1 MLNGYNSYIQP
12 YPEMWIKLKDKE
24 TGQPYFYNTE
34 TTEKTEKRPLEG
46 FRLYHILI
54 KHEKSRKPVD
64 VSIDEALSR
73 IKAIHEDLKAKI
85 NDKNFKDLFK
95 EAAFKHSQCSSA
107 KRGGDLGFVCG
118 NEMMKEFERPAFSL
132 GKGEMSGPVS
142 TPSGFHIIYR
152 R

>member
-1 MLNGYNSYIQP
+1 
-12 YPEMWIKLKDKE
+12 MWIKLKDKE
-24 TGQPYFYNTE
+24 TGSPYFYNTE
-34 TTEKTEKRPLEG
+34 TAERTEKRPNEG

-64 VSIDEALSR
+64 MSIDEAFSR
-73 IKAIHEDLKAKI
+73 IKAIHEDLRAKAG
-85 NDKNFKDLFK
+85 NKNFRELFK
-95 EAAFKHSQCSSA
+95 EAAIKHSQCSSA

-118 NEMMKEFERPAFSL
+118 NEMMKEFEKPAFSL
-132 GKGEMSGPVS
+132 GRGEMSGPVS

>member
-1 MLNGYNSYIQP
+1 
-12 YPEMWIKLKDKE
+12 MWIKLKDKE
-24 TGQPYFYNTE
+24 TGNPYFYNTE
-34 TTEKTEKRPLEG
+34 TAEKTQRKPSEG

-64 VSIDEALSR
+64 VSVEEAFLK
-73 IKAIHEDLKAKI
+73 IKEIYEELKAKV
-85 NDKNFKDLFK
+85 NDSDFK
-95 EAAFKHSQCSSA
+95 EIFKEYAYKHSQCSSS

-132 GKGEMSGPVS
+132 RRGEISAPVS

>member
-1 MLNGYNSYIQP
+1 
-12 YPEMWIKLKDKE
+12 MWTKLKDKE
-24 TGQPYFYNTE
+24 TGHSYFYNTE
-34 TTEKTEKRPLEG
+34 TGEKTDKRPMEG

-64 VSIDEALSR
+64 LSVDEAFSR

-85 NDKNFKDLFK
+85 HDKSFKDFFK
-95 EAAFKHSQCSSA
+95 EAAFKYSQCSSA

-132 GKGEMSGPVS
+132 QRGEISEPVS